1 MIEIN
6 WFQSNKYYPSRKL
19 GIYACISSRITTVIQ
34 VVRDY
39 QINYNWYNEPFA
51 VSQYKAFILR
61 HAWLNLWDERMTTGR
76 INQVAILKGFLIFPF
91 NHVKCQKEKNRN
103 YTCRLTK
110 NFTYSITRIYCN
122 TNAELSHIN
131 KLTQRTSKHK
141 CNKAQLSFQK
151 PLFTYSGWSKHELI
165 WSTKDCFT
173 YCIQFAHVHPIC
185 TVHKMNPRKR

>member
-1 MIEIN
+1 MTEVN

-76 INQVAILKGFLIFPF
+76 INQVAILKGFLLSGF
-91 NHVKCQKEKNRN
+91 NTQKKKYMSFN
-103 YTCRLTK
+103 K
-110 NFTYSITRIYCN
+110 SNFTYSITRIYCN
-122 TNAELSHIN
+122 TNAEQSHIKWIWHRIPN
-131 KLTQRTSKHK
+131 NS

-165 WSTKDCFT
+165 QIYKIVS
-173 YCIQFAHVHPIC
+173 PI
-185 TVHKMNPRKR
+185 T